1 MDGSQWLMGHYKDLL
16 RAQLQ
21 ISYPL
26 GRPREDNR
34 LAYAPDQSSVVFS
47 GPTALKGRYLVK
59 DPFFSLTHVSIL
71 LMRRQS
77 SLGVLFPS
85 TRDLRDALTRLRW
98 DVCER
103 KEWVSLAQYLP
114 HVTSQSCSFFSL
126 PNKEREDGSG
136 NKIEQRS
143 YVRKISMWARE
154 VIAQRRKGGAGHDYR
169 QEQWVGTTEGSIV
182 LSIIMA
188 RLTSLS
194 RAITGPK
201 ARTQPHV
208 APVARRSL
216 YLCCV

>member
-77 SLGVLFPS
+77 SLGVF
-85 TRDLRDALTRLRW
+85 
-98 DVCER
+98 
-103 KEWVSLAQYLP
+103 LP
-114 HVTSQSCSFFSL
+114 LETFL
-126 PNKEREDGSG
+126 KRRI
-136 NKIEQRS
+136 NKIEMGR
-143 YVRKISMWARE
+143 V
-154 VIAQRRKGGAGHDYR
+154 
-169 QEQWVGTTEGSIV
+169 
-182 LSIIMA
+182 
-188 RLTSLS
+188 
-194 RAITGPK
+194 
-201 ARTQPHV
+201 
-208 APVARRSL
+208 
-216 YLCCV
+216 